1 MKKKIIGVI
10 IIVCLLIGIA
20 LSISIDWLYNSF
32 NELKLEE
39 IIFQLKVPIEGAD
52 TTLVYEYLNTCL
64 WKIILSTIILSI
76 ILIYPNAKDIKL
88 KEKINIQ
95 TSNKKKT
102 AVITIMLSLFILL
115 ISINKVV
122 KATDIKEYI
131 SNQMNNSKFIENEY
145 VDPKT
150 AKIEF
155 PEKKKNL
162 IYIYLESMESTYYSQ
177 EDGELSKQNL
187 IPELSKL
194 AKENISFSN
203 TDKLGGAYALYGA
216 TWTVGAMT
224 AQSAGIPLKIGIEQN
239 SLDQY
244 SKFLDGAYTIGQV
257 LEDNGYK
264 NYILMGSEAG
274 YAGRKNFYQQHG
286 NYEIYDV
293 NTAEEEGK
301 INERVWWGFND
312 SILFEMAKEKLKTIS
327 KQDEPFNFTMLTV
340 DTHFQDGY
348 LCEDCDNKF
357 DEQYKNVIACSS
369 KKVAEFVKWVQE
381 QDFYED
387 TTIVISGDHLSMQKD
402 FFEID
407 ENSEYE
413 KTVIN
418 LFINSFSNTDNTKN
432 RQFSTM
438 DLYPTTLAALGVKIE
453 GERLG
458 LGTNLFSN
466 EKTLLEKYGKEYVDG
481 ELRKTSKF
489 YNSNILINNRK
500 G

>member
-1 MKKKIIGVI
+1 MKALTIKEPWATLIIDGYKKYEFRSWKTNYRGKILIHAGMSEEKDMLKKFKDYNLNCSKGMIIGEA
-10 IIVCLLIGIA
+10 LLTDCI
-20 LSISIDWLYNSF
+20 LVTKEFEEELLKIDKTVYGRESHEMTYAW
-32 NELKLEE
+32 KLENVIKYDKPIPIKGKLGLWNYEKETMHEMRLNNGPFELIKNGTKTIE
-39 IIFQLKVPIEGAD
+39 IR
-52 TTLVYEYLNTCL
+52 LN
-64 WKIILSTIILSI
+64 
-76 ILIYPNAKDIKL
+76 D
-88 KEKINIQ
+88 EKR
-95 TSNKKKT
+95 
-102 AVITIMLSLFILL
+102 SL
-115 ISINKVV
+115 
-122 KATDIKEYI
+122 IKEGDI
-131 SNQMNNSKFIENEY
+131 
-145 VDPKT
+145 
-150 AKIEF
+150 IEF
-155 PEKKKNL
+155 
-162 IYIYLESMESTYYSQ
+162 
-177 EDGELSKQNL
+177 
-187 IPELSKL
+187 
-194 AKENISFSN
+194 ENR
-203 TDKLGGAYALYGA
+203 A
-216 TWTVGAMT
+216 T
-224 AQSAGIPLKIGIEQN
+224 
-239 SLDQY
+239 
-244 SKFLDGAYTIGQV
+244 
-257 LEDNGYK
+257 
-264 NYILMGSEAG
+264 
-274 YAGRKNFYQQHG
+274 
-286 NYEIYDV
+286 
-293 NTAEEEGK
+293 
-301 INERVWWGFND
+301 
-312 SILFEMAKEKLKTIS
+312 KEKLKTIS

>member
-1 MKKKIIGVI
+1 
-10 IIVCLLIGIA
+10 
-20 LSISIDWLYNSF
+20 
-32 NELKLEE
+32 
-39 IIFQLKVPIEGAD
+39 
-52 TTLVYEYLNTCL
+52 
-64 WKIILSTIILSI
+64 
-76 ILIYPNAKDIKL
+76 
-88 KEKINIQ
+88 
-95 TSNKKKT
+95 
-102 AVITIMLSLFILL
+102 
-115 ISINKVV
+115 
-122 KATDIKEYI
+122 
-131 SNQMNNSKFIENEY
+131 
-145 VDPKT
+145 
-150 AKIEF
+150 
-155 PEKKKNL
+155 
-162 IYIYLESMESTYYSQ
+162 MESTYYSQ
-177 EDGELSKQNL
+177 EDGGLSKQNL
-187 IPELSKL
+187 MPELSKL

-293 NTAEEEGK
+293 NTAEKEGK

-312 SILFEMAKEKLKTIS
+312 NILFEMAKEKLETIS

-340 DTHFQDGY
+340 DTHFQEGY

-369 KKVAEFVKWVQE
+369 KKVAEFVKWIQE
-381 QDFYED
+381 QDFYEN

-418 LFINSFSNTDNTKN
+418 LFMNSSSNTDNTKN

>member
-1 MKKKIIGVI
+1 
-10 IIVCLLIGIA
+10 
-20 LSISIDWLYNSF
+20 
-32 NELKLEE
+32 
-39 IIFQLKVPIEGAD
+39 
-52 TTLVYEYLNTCL
+52 
-64 WKIILSTIILSI
+64 
-76 ILIYPNAKDIKL
+76 
-88 KEKINIQ
+88 
-95 TSNKKKT
+95 
-102 AVITIMLSLFILL
+102 
-115 ISINKVV
+115 
-122 KATDIKEYI
+122 
-131 SNQMNNSKFIENEY
+131 
-145 VDPKT
+145 
-150 AKIEF
+150 
-155 PEKKKNL
+155 
-162 IYIYLESMESTYYSQ
+162 
-177 EDGELSKQNL
+177 
-187 IPELSKL
+187 
-194 AKENISFSN
+194 
-203 TDKLGGAYALYGA
+203 
-216 TWTVGAMT
+216 
-224 AQSAGIPLKIGIEQN
+224 
-239 SLDQY
+239 
-244 SKFLDGAYTIGQV
+244 
-257 LEDNGYK
+257 
-264 NYILMGSEAG
+264 
-274 YAGRKNFYQQHG
+274 
-286 NYEIYDV
+286 
-293 NTAEEEGK
+293 
-301 INERVWWGFND
+301 
-312 SILFEMAKEKLKTIS
+312 MAKEKLKTIS